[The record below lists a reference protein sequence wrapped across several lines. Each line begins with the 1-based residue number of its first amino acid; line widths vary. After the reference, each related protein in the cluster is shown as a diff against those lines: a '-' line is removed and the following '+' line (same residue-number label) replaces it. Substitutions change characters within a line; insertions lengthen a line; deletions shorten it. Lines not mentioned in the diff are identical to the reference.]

1 MYKLGILHYEGKNKI
16 LAHYD
21 ETSLAGLDFQT
32 RKSRQLGVSINEH
45 SGLRWGGAPVRVV
58 N

>member
-21 ETSLAGLDFQT
+21 ETSLAGLDVQ
-32 RKSRQLGVSINEH
+32 KSRQLGVSINDL
-45 SGLRWGGAPVRVV
+45 SGLRWDGAPVRVV
-58 N
+58 LT